1 MGFSY
6 EPCPWCESTKIK
18 LIKKADN
25 RCCARCSDCNV
36 QLVMSG
42 GSMMDCART
51 WNARAARR
59 NEMKKQNMTLVSLLH
74 ADIANNDEKRSVV
87 SLENSDEMWQIA
99 VAAETAW
106 DMDVTPV
113 RMMDRS
119 HFEIRYVVL
128 FAYLDALVKESSE
141 KIAEPDLTAGALF

>member
-1 MGFSY
+1 
-6 EPCPWCESTKIK
+6 
-18 LIKKADN
+18 
-25 RCCARCSDCNV
+25 
-36 QLVMSG
+36 
-42 GSMMDCART
+42 
-51 WNARAARR
+51 
-59 NEMKKQNMTLVSLLH
+59 MTLVSLLH